1 MTVGG
6 GMKGFI
12 LMIAQPRGSRPGEG
26 AIGVA
31 FQGRNSSVGVW
42 GSRMLCVDLAFV
54 RIVVLEL

>member
-1 MTVGG
+1 
-6 GMKGFI
+6 MKGFI